1 MSNKLAIVLAG
12 GLLGSLL
19 ASNVQAFPGSA
30 SPQQRGD
37 LHRDAGARLLRA
49 QFPPRP
55 RRLLRAQ
62 RGILHLSAG
71 AAAAPGGCAA
81 GVPGW
86 LLSRSGRPL
95 LCAAGVS
102 KRLLP
107 RSIRPMLS
115 ILAAVSAS
123 GRLAVVGRM
132 EFRCPRGIIC
142 RRWAAPGYL
151 HAGVIGLCRI

>member
-1 MSNKLAIVLAG
+1 
-12 GLLGSLL
+12 GLTAATG
-19 ASNVQAFPGSA
+19 N
-30 SPQQRGD
+30 

-71 AAAAPGGCAA
+71 AAAASGGCAA

-115 ILAAVSAS
+115 ILAAVTAARRGPAS
-123 GRLAVVGRM
+123 SVGWK
-132 EFRCPRGIIC
+132 FH
-142 RRWAAPGYL
+142 APG
-151 HAGVIGLCRI
+151 